1 LIKKGVRHKSAR
13 QAAPTLHLWHDEN
26 DRSHLKKNEERLKV
40 LLDTDKTNANLG
52 LEKRKAQSV
61 RRIIE

>member
-1 LIKKGVRHKSAR
+1 
-13 QAAPTLHLWHDEN
+13 
-26 DRSHLKKNEERLKV
+26 LKKNEERLKV

>member
-1 LIKKGVRHKSAR
+1 
-13 QAAPTLHLWHDEN
+13 
-26 DRSHLKKNEERLKV
+26 
-40 LLDTDKTNANLG
+40 LDTDKTNANLG